1 MFYLMSVS
9 TSAMDGTLLS
19 YSNLAIFLSGALLM
33 AMVATLLTVK
43 SNVMRLSFLC
53 TGLIGLAMVSS
64 AIPWLS
70 ILLALGFGFN
80 LYQAKLQKQKK
91 PFLISAC
98 ASALLALL
106 LIGYLFFTLHLA
118 WLLMA
123 ILLLSVSGFLAD
135 NEPKATTPLKPQTE
149 PEVYVENSP
158 LASFP
163 DKQQLR
169 QKYNELTNEGSFRA
183 ALIVLRLE
191 GFAQVNQHIGR
202 DFGDLLLSQSA
213 NRIKDLLDSD
223 EVLFLAPHAKL
234 AHLGGLNFAFI
245 CDLQSHNHLHQQL
258 IKQII
263 GATLKPFN
271 VANCTIEV
279 KVRAS
284 YVHCDQQSTSFDDLI
299 SYAYLALD
307 SQPSKQIVAYH
318 QQMTVEH
325 LEQQAR
331 LTELANISF
340 ADEFELFFQP
350 VIRNGDG
357 QIEFLELLLRWQ
369 HPTQG
374 TLSASRFI
382 NDIRIAGLGY
392 SLATFVIER
401 AGELAMALRMEGIS
415 VPLSVNLFGPEMLNE
430 EFVDFVYGVI
440 GEHQLRPGD
449 LIIECPLHVFT
460 SLDDKGR
467 AMIARLNSLG
477 LKVCVDGLGDN
488 PVLLSKLPSLAVE
501 YIKVSPALTA
511 DFSNQNNIRS
521 LVSGM
526 VEMHNQQQT
535 KVIFEGVETL
545 DQLKFVKSLKAYA
558 SQGYYFGHPLSSL
571 GLMSWFK
578 QWLQA
583 QED

>member
-1 MFYLMSVS
+1 
-9 TSAMDGTLLS
+9 MDGTLLS

-284 YVHCDQQSTSFDDLI
+284 YVYCDQQSTSFDDLI

-401 AGELAMALRMEGIS
+401 AGELAIALRMEGMS

>member
-284 YVHCDQQSTSFDDLI
+284 YVYCDQQSTSFDDLI

-318 QQMTVEH
+318 QQMTGEH

-401 AGELAMALRMEGIS
+401 AGELAIALRMEGMS

>member
-9 TSAMDGTLLS
+9 TSAIDGTLLS

-98 ASALLALL
+98 ASALFALL

-169 QKYNELTNEGSFRA
+169 QKYNELTDEGSFRA

-284 YVHCDQQSTSFDDLI
+284 YVYCDQQSTSFDDVI

-369 HPTQG
+369 HPAQG

-401 AGELAMALRMEGIS
+401 AGELAMALRMEGMS

-571 GLMSWFK
+571 GLMSRFK

>member
-64 AIPWLS
+64 AIPWLA

-183 ALIVLRLE
+183 ALTVLRLE

-245 CDLQSHNHLHQQL
+245 CDLQSYNHLHQQL

-401 AGELAMALRMEGIS
+401 AGELAMALRMEGMS